1 MNLRAFCPVTRQVG
15 TSFLVGKMKTWV
27 LSRRRAS
34 SERRQQPR
42 HAPPDTGGV
51 LFIATFIK
59 ANLKRWQF
67 LWRERRRCR
76 DVLVRSSPASIK
88 CINAS
93 EASVVQSERVKG
105 A

>member
-1 MNLRAFCPVTRQVG
+1 MILPDPAGRDRY
-15 TSFLVGKMKTWV
+15 FLVGKMKTRV

-42 HAPPDTGGV
+42 HAPADTGGL

-59 ANLKRWQF
+59 PNLQFKQF
-67 LWRERRRCR
+67 LWRQRRRCR
-76 DVLVRSSPASIK
+76 YVLVPSSPASIK

-93 EASVVQSERVKG
+93 EASVIPSERVMG
-105 A
+105 G